1 MNGSVRVIVVG
12 DDWMIGRAVQ
22 RTLESAGYTVSDVVV
37 CTDEALAAAARD
49 GSAAAYPHAG
59 PDGKPRPLPP
69 GQGENTPRGDVARDA
84 VARGGAPAAPGA
96 PAQPAGYVITPI
108 RDGRL
113 LSAVAT
119 GAAQG
124 RLPAAL
130 GARFELSGAFA
141 AGSPPDARSA
151 TGASPGILDEP
162 RPRVPDVV
170 SAVARHARAA
180 GAEGALTAREH
191 EIVRL
196 LLSNGRV
203 RSIAEQLDISPHTVR
218 NHLRSVFRKL
228 GVHSQVEL
236 IRKLTAHMPD

>member
-1 MNGSVRVIVVG
+1 
-12 DDWMIGRAVQ
+12 MIGRAVQ

-37 CTDEALAAAARD
+37 CTDEALAEAARD
-49 GSAAAYPHAG
+49 GSGAAYPHAG
-59 PDGKPRPLPP
+59 PDGTSRPLPP
-69 GQGENTPRGDVARDA
+69 GHGENTPRDDMVRDA
-84 VARGGAPAAPGA
+84 VARGGPPAAPDV

-119 GAAQG
+119 GAAQA

-130 GARFELSGAFA
+130 AAQFEMSGAYA
-141 AGSPPDARSA
+141 PVSPPNSRSA
-151 TGASPGILDEP
+151 TGASPGVLDEP
-162 RPRVPDVV
+162 RPRVPDVA

-180 GAEGALTAREH
+180 GADGALTAREH

-203 RSIAEQLDISPHTVR
+203 RSIADRLDISPHTVR

>member
-1 MNGSVRVIVVG
+1 MNGSVRVVVVG
-12 DDWMIGRAVQ
+12 NDWVIGRGVQ

-49 GSAAAYPHAG
+49 GSAAVYADGA
-59 PDGKPRPLPP
+59 PDGASRPPASGHGGQTP
-69 GQGENTPRGDVARDA
+69 GEVARDA
-84 VARGGAPAAPGA
+84 GAPAGH
-96 PAQPAGYVITPI
+96 PAAAGVSPARPAGYVITPI

-119 GAAQG
+119 GASQA
-124 RLPAAL
+124 RLPAASA
-130 GARFELSGAFA
+130 ARPEMSGTFA
-141 AGSPPDARSA
+141 DSRPDTGSA
-151 TGASPGILDEP
+151 TGA
-162 RPRVPDVV
+162 RPRNLDDGRPGVPDVA
-170 SAVARHARAA
+170 SAIDRHARAQGSA
-180 GAEGALTAREH
+180 SALTPREQ

-203 RSIAEQLDISPHTVR
+203 RSIADQLEISPHTVR

-236 IRKLTAHMPD
+236 IRTLTAHMPD